1 MLLIVSHS
9 IVLHRVLEHY
19 LKKYFPH
26 ITYDKIFNDIDGVKI
41 LEEGGTYELILSDW
55 DDDYVDG
62 FKLLTMVRENPE
74 TKQVP
79 FVIITEKHDG
89 GSILKCVNASVS
101 GFVKKP
107 VDFDVIDQ
115 KIKPFFEKVNV
126 TGSDVVRKQVAI
138 KSLNIPP
145 CPAIVNVLRAE
156 LKKQTPALD
165 KIVEY
170 IQKDVALTSSII
182 KLASSPIYGAGRVE
196 SVLRAL
202 HILGL
207 DNFANMVLAAILQEA
222 IKDIGVVTETFWRHS
237 LTSAVL
243 CSFIANRKHPKHADI
258 AYLAGLFHDCSIPL
272 FLKRFPGYEKHAD
285 LALSN
290 STDGIALE
298 DKQYST
304 NHSDVSAL
312 VVKTWKVEDV
322 IVEAVRYHHSVDIG
336 TPLNSA
342 HYRDVRE
349 LWAILVLAEHISQY
363 YGYSGTMPIKSD
375 EDFFNV
381 YEKAMVELQLDV
393 IDIRDLKED
402 AGEVLENIA
411 DTF

>member
-19 LKKYFPH
+19 LKKHFPH
-26 ITYDKIFNDIDGVKI
+26 ITYDKVFNDIDAVKI
-41 LEEGGTYELILSDW
+41 LEGSTTYELILSDW
-55 DDDYVDG
+55 DEEFVDG
-62 FKLLTMVRENPE
+62 FKLLTMVRENPV
-74 TKQVP
+74 TKHIP
-79 FVIITEKHDG
+79 FVIITEKQDS
-89 GSILKCVNASVS
+89 GSIIKCVNVSVS
-101 GFVKKP
+101 GFVRKP
-107 VDFDVIDQ
+107 VDFDVIEQ

-126 TGSDVVRKQVAI
+126 TGSEVVKKQVVI
-138 KSLNIPP
+138 NSLNIPP
-145 CPAIVNVLRAE
+145 CPAIINVLRAE

-170 IQKDVALTSSII
+170 IKKDVALTASII
-182 KLASSPIYGAGRVE
+182 KLASSPIYGAGKVDT
-196 SVLRAL
+196 VLRAL
-202 HILGL
+202 NILGL
-207 DNFANMVLAAILQEA
+207 DNFANMVLAAVLQNA
-222 IKDIGVVTETFWRHS
+222 IKEIGVVTETFWRHS

-243 CSFIANRKHPKHADI
+243 CSFIANKKHPKHAEI

-272 FLKRFPGYEKHAD
+272 FLKRFPDYEKYAD

-290 STDGIALE
+290 STGGIELE
-298 DKQYST
+298 DKHYST

-312 VVKTWKVEDV
+312 IVKTWKVEDV
-322 IVEAVRYHHSVDIG
+322 IVEAVRYHHSADIG
-336 TPLNSA
+336 TPRNMGI
-342 HYRDVRE
+342 YQDVRE

-363 YGYSGTMPIKSD
+363 YGYSGAMPINSD

-381 YEKAMVELQLDV
+381 YEKAMVELQFDV

-402 AGEVLENIA
+402 ASMILETIS